1 VALSFLNY
9 PALGAIPHPS
19 IEITG
24 SLITHM
30 APSVA
35 VLALLRKTIKMVL
48 LVISTLTR
56 LLMFGGVRRIELI
69 RSEAEGMSTYLMKSE

>member
-1 VALSFLNY
+1 MALSFLNY
-9 PALGAIPHPS
+9 PALGAILHPS

-35 VLALLRKTIKMVL
+35 VLAPLRKTIKMVL
-48 LVISTLTR
+48 LVISTLTG
-56 LLMFGGVRRIELI
+56 LQMFGGA
-69 RSEAEGMSTYLMKSE
+69 RSIKLNGSRS